1 MKSFGE
7 IRDSNLERDI
17 FLNRVI
23 LGVVAIFLMVFLV
36 IIRLIYLQ
44 VYNHQHYT
52 TLSTDNYIKVRR

>member
-23 LGVVAIFLMVFLV
+23 LGVVAIFLMES
-36 IIRLIYLQ
+36 IRSR
-44 VYNHQHYT
+44 V
-52 TLSTDNYIKVRR
+52 DG